1 MDQPTPEE
9 KYREELLLSRTV
21 LRNEMRRASH
31 AYSPAERR
39 ELVKTWNEVYK
50 PEIARELLRVARNKE
65 AMYRIANWNL
75 GEFDKERR
83 GGKR

>member
-1 MDQPTPEE
+1 VLVRVVEN

-39 ELVKTWNEVYK
+39 ELVKTWNEVYEPK
-50 PEIARELLRVARNKE
+50 IARELLRVARNKE

>member
-9 KYREELLLSRTV
+9 KYRKELLLSRTV

-39 ELVKTWNEVYK
+39 ELVKTWNEVYEPK
-50 PEIARELLRVARNKE
+50 IARELLRVARNKE

>member
-39 ELVKTWNEVYK
+39 ELVKTWNEVYEPK
-50 PEIARELLRVARNKE
+50 IARELLRVARNKE

>member
-1 MDQPTPEE
+1 MDQPTLEE

-39 ELVKTWNEVYK
+39 ELVKTWNEVYEPK
-50 PEIARELLRVARNKE
+50 IARELLRVARNKE

>member
-21 LRNEMRRASH
+21 LRNEMQKAAR
-31 AYSPAERR
+31 AYSPAEKR
-39 ELVKTWNEVYK
+39 ELLKTWNEVYK
-50 PEIARELLRVARNKE
+50 PEVARELLRVARNKE

-75 GEFDKERR
+75 SEFDKERR

>member
-1 MDQPTPEE
+1 
-9 KYREELLLSRTV
+9 
-21 LRNEMRRASH
+21 MRRASH
-31 AYSPAERR
+31 AYTPKDRR
-39 ELVKTWNEVYK
+39 ELVKTWNEVYEPK
-50 PEIARELLRVARNKE
+50 IARELLRVARNKE

>member
-1 MDQPTPEE
+1 MDQPTLEE

-75 GEFDKERR
+75 SEFDKERR

>member
-1 MDQPTPEE
+1 MMMRSSTM
-9 KYREELLLSRTV
+9 RGLLR
-21 LRNEMRRASH
+21 EMRRASH

-39 ELVKTWNEVYK
+39 ELVKTWNEVYEPK
-50 PEIARELLRVARNKE
+50 IARELLRVARNKE

>member
-21 LRNEMRRASH
+21 LRNEMRKASR
-31 AYSPAERR
+31 AYSPAEKR
-39 ELVKTWNEVYK
+39 ELVRTWNEVFK
-50 PEIARELLRVARNKE
+50 PELARELLRIAKNKE

-75 GEFDKERR
+75 DEFDKERR

>member
-1 MDQPTPEE
+1 MGQPTPEE
-9 KYREELLLSRTV
+9 KYRKELLLSRTV
-21 LRNEMRRASH
+21 LRNEMQKAER
-31 AYSPAERR
+31 AYSPAEKR

-50 PEIARELLRVARNKE
+50 PEIARELLRVAKNKE

>member
-9 KYREELLLSRTV
+9 KYQEELLLSRTV
-21 LRNEMRRASH
+21 LRNEMRKAAH
-31 AYSPAERR
+31 AYSPAEKR
-39 ELVKTWNEVYK
+39 ELLKTWNEIYK

-75 GEFDKERR
+75 SEFDKERR

>member
-1 MDQPTPEE
+1 MDQPTPEK

-39 ELVKTWNEVYK
+39 ELVKTWNEVYEPK
-50 PEIARELLRVARNKE
+50 IARELLRVARNKE

>member
-31 AYSPAERR
+31 AYTPKERR

-83 GGKR
+83 DGKR

>member
-39 ELVKTWNEVYK
+39 ELVKTWNEVYEPK
-50 PEIARELLRVARNKE
+50 IAKELLRVARNKE